1 MTPAVLPRL
10 SISGLATAF
19 DTTVFAILRKQ
30 SQRVAQTKPTGKKL
44 VKTMLE
50 DEWNNHRE

>member
-1 MTPAVLPRL
+1 L
-10 SISGLATAF
+10 GLATAF
-19 DTTVFAILRKQ
+19 NATVFAISAKTRKQ

-50 DEWNNHRE
+50 DERNNHRE